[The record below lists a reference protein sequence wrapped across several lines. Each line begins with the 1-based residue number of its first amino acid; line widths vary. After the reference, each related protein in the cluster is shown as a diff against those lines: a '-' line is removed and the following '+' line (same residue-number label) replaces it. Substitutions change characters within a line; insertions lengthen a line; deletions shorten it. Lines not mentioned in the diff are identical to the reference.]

1 MKKFLASLIAF
12 AALALVS
19 TPALNAQAEGKGKGK
34 GQMSPEQ
41 QIERLEQAVGT
52 LTADQ
57 KTKIT
62 AIFKKTAEKM
72 QAMSP
77 EDRQSWMPKGRE
89 LMTAQRTEV
98 RAVLTPDQQ
107 KKYDEMPQRG
117 GGKKKN

>member
-77 EDRQSWMPKGRE
+77 EDRQSKGRE